1 MRKLSYFC
9 LIASTLLAGCG
20 KDDVVKTEP
29 EPVLRIENRS
39 YSSEEVYLETTEYIH
54 GSWEV
59 PVAMRPQDKL
69 VVTANENNEGY
80 ITFATDDFDLEIVP
94 GISANG
100 KLPRLSFLKF
110 GKEVSIPVTFIPNY
124 KKYSNMMRTDRLLK
138 KKQVDIPA
146 NVNLTH

>member
-1 MRKLSYFC
+1 M
-9 LIASTLLAGCG
+9 
-20 KDDVVKTEP
+20 
-29 EPVLRIENRS
+29 
-39 YSSEEVYLETTEYIH
+39 YLETTEYIH

-59 PVAMRPQDKL
+59 LMAMRPQDKL

-124 KKYSNMMRTDRLLK
+124 KKVFKYDENGQAVEE
-138 KKQVDIPA
+138 KQVDIPA